1 MYLLYK
7 PKVSSQMNVFEQIAN
22 PYLASL
28 VLGLFYGLT
37 ACTSACLPYLASY
50 IAGIGAGFK
59 EGVIVTSYYNVGR
72 IFAYA
77 AIGTAV
83 GLLRIAISDEVLLAY
98 QQYASVVF
106 GIGIVVIGVTVLLKK
121 ISNCNCQPEQTQQG
135 MGFLQNIS
143 QRFDIR
149 AFFMGFTRGL
159 VVCPPLITLL
169 VVALTLSA
177 VNLTLLA
184 VLFGIGTAISPLLIL
199 GGATGWLLNK
209 APDFREWLSKIG
221 GALLIIMGFSVIVSG
236 LLVFF

>member
-7 PKVSSQMNVFEQIAN
+7 LKVSSQMNVFEQITN

-59 EGVIVTSYYNVGR
+59 QGVIVTSYYNGGR
-72 IFAYA
+72 IVAYA
-77 AIGTAV
+77 SIGTAV
-83 GLLRIAISDEVLLAY
+83 GLLRLAISDEALVSY
-98 QQYASVVF
+98 QQYASVAF
-106 GIGIVVIGVTVLLKK
+106 GAAIVVIGITVLLKK
-121 ISNCNCQPEQTQQG
+121 TSNCSCPPKQMQKG

-159 VVCPPLITLL
+159 VVCPPLVTLL

-177 VNLTLLA
+177 VNLTVLA
-184 VLFGIGTAISPLLIL
+184 VLFGVGTAISPLLIL

-221 GALLIIMGFSVIVSG
+221 GGLLIIMGLSVTVSG